1 MSVALTRGRGLG
13 PRHRRTAHPMHDMV
27 FVNASTSLFGRTPCS
42 ACSGSYLWHG
52 RSPPSGT
59 SACGLSG
66 PWYVTREDGN
76 TGIFIVEKAI
86 DDTSCEARLSVF
98 LPLGDSAVET
108 CRVLRS
114 EKVVIYCE
122 VVEASQFFWIPD
134 NFIVEDQSGILEGR
148 WISNTSGNVVFT
160 EQ

>member
-1 MSVALTRGRGLG
+1 M
-13 PRHRRTAHPMHDMV
+13 
-27 FVNASTSLFGRTPCS
+27 
-42 ACSGSYLWHG
+42 
-52 RSPPSGT
+52 
-59 SACGLSG
+59 
-66 PWYVTREDGN
+66 TREDGN